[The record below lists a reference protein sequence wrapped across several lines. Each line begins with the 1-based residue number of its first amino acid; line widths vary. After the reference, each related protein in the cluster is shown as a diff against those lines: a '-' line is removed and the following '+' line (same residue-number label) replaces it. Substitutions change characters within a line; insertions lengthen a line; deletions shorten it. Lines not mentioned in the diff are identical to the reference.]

1 MQQATTR
8 SPFNLKPLAY
18 LEQLFLLS
26 PFIWLMVGVFS
37 VPGGKSI
44 LSKLI
49 PLVAV
54 YCLFRFKGEWRINFS
69 NPAFK
74 VYSIANAII
83 FLFVALHHLIGGEE
97 FSFARTLL
105 TVQIYLTVLPW
116 RNISL
121 RYITIIISLGGIAV
135 GLGAIYEVNIL
146 HLERAGFLAINPIP
160 YSAFASIVLLSCLYA
175 FFILPINKTLTTL
188 YTLGSIGAITAIIL
202 SGTRGAWIALIV
214 ILLMLLLPLARALTK
229 KKLVFTL
236 VVGSIVL
243 SIGGYI
249 TTDMILKRYQETK
262 AEFSDIASNTMDTSI
277 GKRIQAWE
285 RGVAYI
291 YKHPILGTGTDKY
304 KEKLSQDKELGLI
317 SANAAIIT
325 QAHFHNQY
333 IDTLVR
339 TGAIGLFFLLFWIM
353 IPAWILHK
361 QKSHKLRNWV
371 FYSTIIMLMAG
382 LTDVPFHHTHIIYL
396 YSMLIGTILLVNK
409 RTDKRTILN

>member
-54 YCLFRFKGEWRINFS
+54 YCLIRFRGEWRINFN

-74 VYSIANAII
+74 AYSMANAII
-83 FLFVALHHLIGGEE
+83 FAFVALHHLIGGEE

-121 RYITIIISLGGIAV
+121 RFITAIIAIGGIVV
-135 GLGAIYEVNIL
+135 GLDSIYEVDVLNL
-146 HLERAGFLAINPIP
+146 KRAGFLAINPIP

-175 FFILPINKTLTTL
+175 FFILPTNRYFSVL
-188 YTLGSIGAITAIIL
+188 YTLGSLGSITAIIL
-202 SGTRGAWIALIV
+202 SGTRGAWVAMIV
-214 ILLMLLLPLARALTK
+214 IFLMLLVLIARKLPLKSMMLTLLASSLILGIGTYFSSDL
-229 KKLVFTL
+229 LV
-236 VVGSIVL
+236 
-243 SIGGYI
+243 
-249 TTDMILKRYQETK
+249 KRYQVTYS
-262 AEFSDIASNTMDTSI
+262 EFNSIANNKMDSSI
-277 GKRIQAWE
+277 GKRIQAWQ
-285 RGVAYI
+285 RGIVYI
-291 YKHPILGTGTDKY
+291 KAVPIIGLGTMGY
-304 KEKLSQDKELGLI
+304 KEKIAQDNKQGLI
-317 SANAAIIT
+317 TNNAVKIT
-325 QAHFHNQY
+325 DAHFHNQY

-339 TGAIGLFFLLFWIM
+339 TGAIGLTILL
-353 IPAWILHK
+353 AWILLPTWLLHSNK
-361 QKSHKLRNWV
+361 NYQLRNWSLV
-371 FYSTIIMLMAG
+371 TAIIILIAG
-382 LTDVPFHHTHIIYL
+382 LTDVPFHHTHIVYL
-396 YSMLIGTILLVNK
+396 YSMLMGIILLANK
-409 RTDKRTILN
+409 ASISSPR